1 VVLRI
6 VVFGSGAVLMGLE
19 IVGSRVLAP
28 YFGSSVYVW
37 GSLISI
43 FLAAL
48 SLGYYL
54 GGRAADRWPRAGVLA
69 SSISLAGVLILAL
82 PLIFRPVL
90 EAFSAWDLG
99 PRLSPLLASI
109 VLFVLPSI
117 LMGATSPFAIK
128 LAATDLATVGNTAGL
143 LYAISTAGSIA
154 GTLLTAFVLIPAM
167 GVRAILYTLGVSLL
181 AFAGLLAARAVYA
194 RRLVRQVVTASLL
207 LLVLAPDQAQA
218 QSAAQGFTPPRFGT
232 GLSAPTAAQS
242 DGLQLIFEKDTV
254 YHHIRVYEDATWRLL
269 RFDRSLQGGMLLKN
283 PLESPHR
290 YPDYAQLAWLFDA
303 GIKRV
308 LMVGL
313 GAGSISKRI
322 LHDYPQ
328 ATVESVEIDPVVVD
342 VAKRFFQVT
351 EDRRHAIIT
360 QDGRQFVRRAEGRY
374 DLIVMDAYNAEG
386 IPFHLATREFLQL
399 AKSKLAPGGIIAAH
413 IVGFLEGPD
422 SKLFRA
428 LYKTY
433 ASEFPTLYPFGVSVA
448 LRRDE
453 QEVRSIILIATNRP
467 RITKR
472 EMVGALGL
480 LRREKRV
487 SPVLQAAFL
496 NDYYEK
502 AIPTADVPV
511 LTDDYAPID
520 TLPVWGWQP
529 ERR

>member
-1 VVLRI
+1 LVLRV
-6 VVFGSGAVLMGLE
+6 VVFGAGAVLMGLE

-28 YFGSSVYVW
+28 FFGSSVYVW

-54 GGRAADRWPRAGVLA
+54 GGQAADRWPRAGVLA
-69 SSISLAGVLILAL
+69 ATISLAGLLVLLL
-82 PLIFRPVL
+82 PMAAQPVL

-109 VLFVLPSI
+109 VLFVLPSL

-167 GVRAILYTLGVSLL
+167 GVRAILYTLGFSLL
-181 AFAGLLAARAVYA
+181 AFAGILALKAVYA
-194 RRLVRQVVTASLL
+194 RRLLRQVATASLIL
-207 LLVLAPDQAQA
+207 AVLVVPAVAQVDT
-218 QSAAQGFTPPRFGT
+218 QRI
-232 GLSAPTAAQS
+232 
-242 DGLQLIFEKDTV
+242 IFEKDTV
-254 YHHIRVYEDATWRLL
+254 YHHIRVYEDNIWRLL

-290 YPDYAQLAWLFDA
+290 YPDYIQVAWLFGSD
-303 GIKRV
+303 IKRV
-308 LMVGL
+308 MVVGL

-322 LHDYPQ
+322 LNDYPQ
-328 ATVESVEIDPVVVD
+328 VAVDSVEIDPVVVD
-342 VAKRFFQVT
+342 VAKRFFQVA

-360 QDGRQFVRRAEGRY
+360 QDGRQFIRRAEAKY

-433 ASEFPTLYPFGVSVA
+433 AAEFSALYPFGVSVA

-453 QEVRSIILIATNRP
+453 HEVRSIILIAANKP
-467 RITKR
+467 KITKKD
-472 EMVGALGL
+472 MIGTLGL
-480 LRREKRV
+480 LRRSKKV
-487 SPVLQAAFL
+487 SPILQAGFL
-496 NDYYEK
+496 DDYYEK
-502 AIPTADVPV
+502 AVPTSDVPL

-520 TLPVWGWQP
+520 TLPVWGWEP